1 MQLHVSKKQLP
12 NNEILIERLR
22 NWDNDYVV
30 RENERI
36 KAVGEVFT
44 PTALVKEILDKM
56 STELFTNSSQTVC
69 DPSCGNGQFL
79 AEVLLRKLE
88 NGIELEQALSTIYGV
103 DIMLDNVKICQDRLL
118 CGVEQYRHIVE
129 KNIVCADA
137 LNYDFSF
144 E

>member
-1 MQLHVSKKQLP
+1 MLKKHLP

-30 RENERI
+30 RENARI

-44 PTALVKEILDKM
+44 PTALVKQILNKM
-56 STELFTNSSQTVC
+56 SSDLFTDSSKTFC

-103 DIMLDNVKICQDRLL
+103 DIMLDNIKICQDRLL

-137 LNYDFSF
+137 LSYDFSF

>member
-1 MQLHVSKKQLP
+1 MLKKQPP

-22 NWDNDYVV
+22 NWDSDYIV

-44 PTALVKEILDKM
+44 PTALVKTILNEM
-56 STELFTNSSQTVC
+56 SSDLFTDSSKTVC

-137 LNYDFSF
+137 LSYDFSF
-144 E
+144 SN